1 MTNVSFEFFVSTPN
15 DKIERHPRLLKG
27 AQRRF
32 ARKSSGRGIA
42 PLKNNIGDFLRNKII
57 SLVSSERRV
66 GAGINSASDAGKPS
80 LPSNKTPTG
89 YSAFAPANLEG
100 KPPQAALAG
109 GEPVPVPRWKRLLD
123 VSCVLLT
130 LPLWLPL
137 LLLAMSWV
145 KIFSPGPVFYRQQR
159 VGYREK
165 SFMIFKL
172 RTMHVNVDTKTHE
185 SYFERLMMTDCP
197 MTKLDASGDSR
208 LIRCGRLL
216 RATGLDELP
225 QIFNVLR
232 GEMSLVGPRPCLPP
246 EFERYQAWQKQRVN
260 ALPGLTGYWQVNGK
274 NKTTFSEMI
283 TMDIFYANNVS
294 LRLDLRIMLK
304 TLPALMSQ
312 ILETG
317 RLRFSQPPE
326 QATSKSSQMT
336 KRPNGTVREI

>member
-1 MTNVSFEFFVSTPN
+1 
-15 DKIERHPRLLKG
+15 
-27 AQRRF
+27 
-32 ARKSSGRGIA
+32 
-42 PLKNNIGDFLRNKII
+42 
-57 SLVSSERRV
+57 LVSSERRSRH
-66 GAGINSASDAGKPS
+66 GIDSASADKPL
-80 LPSNKTPTG
+80 LPFNKTPTE
-89 YSAFAPANLEG
+89 YSACAPANLEG